1 MSEIDKTIEELEQEV
16 LSDLNEAEMKK
27 DSSPAGKGAVASE
40 PMKKVDA
47 EEDEIEDL
55 GAPVVKGD
63 EKKADAAKKV
73 KQDTSVK
80 SSQKGDQ
87 KAESVKEESE
97 TDEDEVVAEA
107 KIEEMGHKSEMAM
120 PKSKKEAME
129 MMQKEMQKM
138 SAEGA
143 KQLAASYMK
152 KETMTDEQVELEGLA
167 KAKEAIEKRL
177 ASINVQEDV
186 DALME
191 GEDLSEDFQKKAATI
206 FEAAVKSKIR
216 PEVERIEA
224 EKTQEIA
231 EDMEAFK
238 SELAEKVDGYLDYVV
253 KEWMTENEL
262 AVERGLKGEI
272 AEDFISGL
280 KALFEEHYIDV
291 PDEKYDI
298 LESQA
303 QKIEEL
309 EGKLNETIGKLT
321 EKKQSEDSLVRES
334 VIKEVSSDLAETQ
347 SEKFAGLVEDVEFT
361 DKDSF
366 VEKLNTLKEN
376 YFPKSS
382 PTQSLTEENESDA
395 QEIDISDAMAAYTSA
410 IKRSAPF
417 IDAKPFN
424 NVKK

>member
-27 DSSPAGKGAVASE
+27 DSSAAGKGAVASE

-191 GEDLSEDFQKKAATI
+191 GEDLSED
-206 FEAAVKSKIR
+206 SKR
-216 PEVERIEA
+216 KP
-224 EKTQEIA
+224 QL
-231 EDMEAFK
+231 
-238 SELAEKVDGYLDYVV
+238 S
-253 KEWMTENEL
+253 
-262 AVERGLKGEI
+262 LK
-272 AEDFISGL
+272 L
-280 KALFEEHYIDV
+280 
-291 PDEKYDI
+291 P
-298 LESQA
+298 
-303 QKIEEL
+303 
-309 EGKLNETIGKLT
+309 
-321 EKKQSEDSLVRES
+321 
-334 VIKEVSSDLAETQ
+334 
-347 SEKFAGLVEDVEFT
+347 
-361 DKDSF
+361 
-366 VEKLNTLKEN
+366 
-376 YFPKSS
+376 
-382 PTQSLTEENESDA
+382 
-395 QEIDISDAMAAYTSA
+395 
-410 IKRSAPF
+410 
-417 IDAKPFN
+417 
-424 NVKK
+424 